1 MKERILELRK
11 MGHSYKTICEELNC
25 SKSTVSYHC
34 SKIKSNNKI
43 KLKNVIEKNKKQFK
57 DKSFLIENYDIG
69 EVIKLRKNKLS
80 YSDIK
85 EKTNI
90 SIKSISKICR
100 MHDLVNCGKYGKL
113 SETEIDEI
121 RTQYDKLGSIKKVSK
136 EMGHSFRTIRKYVT
150 LKKRKKMTKD
160 EIKKEKAIYVVSW
173 RKRKKVELLE
183 YKGGKCEKCGYSKCI
198 SALEF
203 HHLDPNEKDFSIGG
217 KSWSLERLKKEV
229 DKCILLCSNCH
240 REIHSKI

>member
-1 MKERILELRK
+1 MKF
-11 MGHSYKTICEELNC
+11 
-25 SKSTVSYHC
+25 
-34 SKIKSNNKI
+34 NNKI

-57 DKSFLIENYDIG
+57 DKSFLIENYDID

-90 SIKSISKICR
+90 SIKSISKICK
-100 MHDLVNCGKYGKL
+100 MCGLGNYGKYGKL
-113 SETEIDEI
+113 SEIEIDEI

-136 EMGHSFRTIRKYVT
+136 EIGHSLDTISKYVT
-150 LKKRKKMTKD
+150 LKKRKKITKD
-160 EIKKEKAIYVVSW
+160 EINKNKVRNVISW
-173 RKRKKVELLE
+173 RKRKKVELVE
-183 YKGGKCEKCGYSKCI
+183 YKGGKCEKCGYSKCVN
-198 SALEF
+198 ALEF
-203 HHLDPNEKDFSIGG
+203 HHLDPNEKDFGISG
-217 KSWSLERLKKEV
+217 KTWSLERLKKEV